1 MLPLSLSSPAA
12 NRLVAIQDQGL
23 PEVVPLRDSTG
34 VTVARADLVNARS
47 LLLPFVLVLTAAMLV
62 VQVVIIVE
70 GGAPGLYSGIGTG
83 TVALGIAAWVRHWH
97 RMLLRVRFGLAIV
110 HAFAFAVV
118 TTSFNLHGLVQVLI
132 TSGDRGFDA
141 AAGLLLSTPWF
152 GVTLGMSALWGLGLM
167 VHLLGAIL
175 GRGWE
180 D

>member
-1 MLPLSLSSPAA
+1 M
-12 NRLVAIQDQGL
+12 
-23 PEVVPLRDSTG
+23 
-34 VTVARADLVNARS
+34 TVARADLVNARS
-47 LLLPFVLVLTAAMLV
+47 LILPFVLVLTAAMLV
-62 VQVVIIVE
+62 VQIVIIVE
-70 GGAPGLYSGIGTG
+70 GGVPGLYSGILTG
-83 TVALGIAAWVRHWH
+83 IVALGIAVWVRHWY
-97 RMLLRVRFGLAIV
+97 RTLLRVRFGIAIV
-110 HAFAFAVV
+110 HASAFAAV

-132 TSGDRGFDA
+132 TSGGQGFEA